1 MSRQPEDARRT
12 RDKYIVLT
20 AVCLASVVLPL
31 DFSGAAAATPAIA
44 RALGGS
50 PIALTWIVNA
60 FMLSFGSSVMAAGA
74 LADVYGRKRVF
85 MIGIAFFVV
94 TSVAV
99 SFAPSVNWLDAF
111 RVTQGLAAACTLSGG
126 SAALAQEF
134 EGAERARA
142 FSLLGTTFGVGL
154 AFGPSIGGALLGAFG
169 WRSVFL
175 SGAIVGVISLVAG
188 VPRMR
193 ESRDP
198 DARGVDWPG
207 TATFTAALALFT
219 FGLIEGPNRGWTSY
233 LVLGLFASAAL
244 ALVAFVNVELRAAR
258 PMLDL
263 SLFRYP
269 RFVGVQALPIATAC
283 CYVVLLI
290 LLPIRFIGIE
300 GHDEVTAGGTMVA
313 LSAPMLVVPFMV
325 ATCARWLSPGLL
337 SAVGLVVA
345 ACGLVWLGYVPP
357 GAPIAAVAKPMLLIG
372 FGTSAPWG
380 LMDGLSVS
388 VVPKE
393 RAGMATGIFSTTRIA
408 GEGIALA
415 ATRAALATLIGERV
429 ARAAGTSGFTEARL
443 AEISQGLA
451 TGDLLRG
458 GPDSAALV
466 LVYGDAFRV
475 LCIGLAAVTAASAV
489 VVFVFLARAPNAQ
502 SRSQNAPEAPS
513 QPA

>member
-1 MSRQPEDARRT
+1 MSRSVERPRRA
-12 RDKYIVLT
+12 RDKYIVLG
-20 AVCLASVVLPL
+20 AICLASAVLPL

-50 PIALTWIVNA
+50 PVALTWIVNA
-60 FMLSFGSSVMAAGA
+60 FMLGFGSCVMAAGA
-74 LADVYGRKRVF
+74 LADAYGRKRVF
-85 MIGIAFFVV
+85 TIGIALFVV

-99 SFAPSVNWLDAF
+99 SFAPDVGWLDAF
-111 RVTQGLAAACTLSGG
+111 RVAQGIAAACTLSGG

-134 EGAERARA
+134 EGPEQARA

-154 AFGPSIGGALLGAFG
+154 AFGPSLGGALIAAFG
-169 WRSVFL
+169 WRAVFL
-175 SGAIVGVISLVAG
+175 SGAVVGAVSLVCG

-198 DARGVDWPG
+198 SARGVDWPG

-219 FGLIEGPNRGWTSY
+219 FALLEVPERGWTSAP
-233 LVLGLFASAAL
+233 VVGLFAAAGLSL
-244 ALVAFVNVELRAAR
+244 AAFVAIELRAAR

-269 RFVGVQALPIATAC
+269 RFVGVQALPVATAC

-300 GHDEVTAGGTMVA
+300 GRDEMTGGMMMIA
-313 LSAPMLVVPFMV
+313 LSAPMLVVPFAV
-325 ATCARWLSPGLL
+325 ALCTRWLSAGLL
-337 SAVGLVVA
+337 SAAGLALSA
-345 ACGLVWLGYVPP
+345 AGLVWLGYIPP
-357 GAPIAAVAKPMLLIG
+357 GASIGAIAKPMLLIG

-408 GEGIALA
+408 GEGVALA
-415 ATRAALATLIGERV
+415 ASRAALATLLGSHLARGEGASRPDV
-429 ARAAGTSGFTEARL
+429 ARL
-443 AEISQGLA
+443 AQAAGRVA
-451 TGDLLRG
+451 AGDLRG
-458 GPDSAALV
+458 AGMDPAAL
-466 LVYGDAFRV
+466 LFAYGDSFRA
-475 LCIGLAAVTAASAV
+475 LCMGLAAVTFASAV
-489 VVFVFLARAPNAQ
+489 VVYVFLAHRP
-502 SRSQNAPEAPS
+502 APS
-513 QPA
+513 GGSLDVAGSPSR